1 MARVRMTLD
10 EIRREAKEHGIE
22 DADNLGIAAL
32 VDLEDMGWC
41 KDGVTRY
48 YLFVNDAGQ
57 DAIYYQY

>member
-10 EIRREAKEHGIE
+10 EIRKEAYENGID
-22 DADNLGIAAL
+22 DADKLGIAAL
-32 VDLEDMGWC
+32 VDLEDMGFC

-48 YLFVNDAGQ
+48 YLFVNNAGQ